1 MELLIIGALGAIGM
15 SLIAKETAPVLKP
28 VPVKTKKN

>member
-15 SLIAKETAPVLKP
+15 SLIAKGAAPVLKP
-28 VPVKTKKN
+28 VPVKVKKD